1 MDDNIAVIS
10 KKETD
15 AMKKS
20 LHESVCKVTFTKV
33 NGEKRVM
40 HCTLNQSMIPQ
51 EGSSE
56 TKQTKK
62 ENPGVQPVY
71 DVEAQGWR
79 SFRWDSLIEFTKEI
93 NV

>member
-1 MDDNIAVIS
+1 MESNVVIVS
-10 KKETD
+10 EKETD

-20 LHESVCKVTFTKV
+20 LRESVCKVTFTKV

-40 HCTLNQSMIPQ
+40 HCTLNETMIPPVTA
-51 EGSSE
+51 EG
-56 TKQTKK
+56 KQTKK
-62 ENPGVQPVY
+62 ENPEVQPVY